1 MQGEQPIGSPVETVL
16 AALRGAGDLIGVE
29 LRLLRA
35 ELASKAALLGSAVVI
50 VATGASLLFA
60 ATFILLE
67 GIVLVLVEFG
77 VEPYVSYFAAA
88 ALAGISGAVAIRAGL
103 TRLRNW
109 SLAPDRTWDQVA
121 RVFNAGKGGA
131 DVG

>member
-1 MQGEQPIGSPVETVL
+1 MLFRSPVESVL

-29 LRLLRA
+29 LRLLQA
-35 ELASKAALLGSAVVI
+35 ELASKAALLGSALII
-50 VATGASLLFA
+50 VATGACLLFA
-60 ATFILLE
+60 ATFIFLE

-88 ALAGISGAVAIRAGL
+88 ALAGVTGAIAIRAGL
-103 TRLRNW
+103 VRLRSW
-109 SLAPDRTWDQVA
+109 SLAPVRTWGQVV